1 MKPIRL
7 IPVAALAACI
17 LFTACSDYVGKEST
31 HPLYAK
37 AMSAKTAKSYRESAE
52 SLEEFLSICPKSP
65 KAHYDVALL
74 YKENLENYPAAI
86 YHLVKYLDL
95 SGETLS
101 KQDQE
106 AIRGYIRDCERRM
119 FDSYRI
125 RNDVKLAEEVPQ
137 TDPAKLAAKNAEIAA
152 LRKRIQEFADNEK
165 LILAQNK
172 ELLNRLNRAS
182 STTAATTTVRPTAQ
196 TGTGAAAG
204 QNASASSTGTG
215 NATSAGST
223 RAGTIPSSTT
233 GTPGTTIAGENGV
246 RYYYVAKGDGLQA
259 IAQKMYGKASM
270 WKIIQD
276 ANNGVK
282 NPQYG
287 QRLVIPPAPQQ

>member
-1 MKPIRL
+1 MKAVRL
-7 IPVAALAACI
+7 IPAAALAACI
-17 LFTACSDYVGKEST
+17 VFTACSDYVGKEAT

-37 AMSAKTAKSYRESAE
+37 AMSAKTAKSYREAAE

-86 YHLVKYLDL
+86 YHLLKYLEL

-101 KQDQE
+101 KQDQ
-106 AIRGYIRDCERRM
+106 ADIRRYVQDCERLM
-119 FDSYRI
+119 FESYRV
-125 RNDVKLAEEVPQ
+125 RNDIKLADEVSQ
-137 TDPAKLAAKNAEIAA
+137 ADPAKLAAKENEIAA
-152 LRKRIQEFADNEK
+152 LRAKIQAFADNEK
-165 LILAQNK
+165 VILAQNQ
-172 ELLNRLNRAS
+172 ELRARLARATS
-182 STTAATTTVRPTAQ
+182 SAASTASTRPAQ
-196 TGTGAAAG
+196 AASGSASTS
-204 QNASASSTGTG
+204 ASASTHS
-215 NATSAGST
+215 GSV
-223 RAGTIPSSTT
+223 PSSTT

-276 ANNGVK
+276 ANKEALGERGILK
-282 NPQYG
+282 IG
-287 QRLVIPPAPQQ
+287 QKLVIPPAQ

>member
-1 MKPIRL
+1 MKAVRL
-7 IPVAALAACI
+7 IPAAAIAAC
-17 LFTACSDYVGKEST
+17 LALTACSDYVGKEAT

-86 YHLVKYLDL
+86 YHLLKYLEL

-101 KQDQE
+101 KQDQ
-106 AIRGYIRDCERRM
+106 ADIRCYIQDCERLM
-119 FDSYRI
+119 FESYRI
-125 RNDVKLAEEVPQ
+125 RNDIKLADEVPQ
-137 TDPAKLAAKNAEIAA
+137 TDSAKLAAKTSENAA
-152 LRKRIQEFADNEK
+152 LREK
-165 LILAQNK
+165 LQKYIEHEEVILAQNR
-172 ELLNRLNRAS
+172 ELRDRNDRLTRAAAS
-182 STTAATTTVRPTAQ
+182 AASTATSATATTAKTNAAS
-196 TGTGAAAG
+196 TGAAA
-204 QNASASSTGTG
+204 ASTTTASRS
-215 NATSAGST
+215 SV
-223 RAGTIPSSTT
+223 PSSTT

-270 WKIIQD
+270 WKIIQE
-276 ANNGVK
+276 ANKEALGERGILK
-282 NPQYG
+282 IG
-287 QRLVIPPAPQQ
+287 QKLVIPPAQQ

>member
-1 MKPIRL
+1 MKAVRF
-7 IPVAALAACI
+7 IPAVAIAAC
-17 LFTACSDYVGKEST
+17 LAFTACSDYVGKEAT

-86 YHLVKYLDL
+86 YHLQKYLEL

-101 KQDQE
+101 KQDQ
-106 AIRGYIRDCERRM
+106 ADIRRYIQDCERLM
-119 FDSYRI
+119 FETYRV
-125 RNDVKLAEEVPQ
+125 RNDIKLADEVPQ
-137 TDPAKLAAKNAEIAA
+137 TDPAKLAAKNAENAA
-152 LRKRIQEFADNEK
+152 LLKKLQAYIDNEK
-165 LILAQNK
+165 VILAQNQ
-172 ELLNRLNRAS
+172 ELRNRLAAAS
-182 STTAATTTVRPTAQ
+182 SSTKPAQ
-196 TGTGAAAG
+196 KPKDPVAEPSGTSA
-204 QNASASSTGTG
+204 ASASANG
-215 NATSAGST
+215 
-223 RAGTIPSSTT
+223 RIPSSTT

-276 ANNGVK
+276 ANKETLGERGILK
-282 NPQYG
+282 IG
-287 QRLVIPPAPQQ
+287 QKLVIPPVQQ

>member
-1 MKPIRL
+1 MKAIRF
-7 IPVAALAACI
+7 ISAAAVAACI
-17 LFTACSDYVGKEST
+17 AFTACSDYVGKEAT

-52 SLEEFLSICPKSP
+52 SLEEFLTICPKSP

-74 YKENLENYPAAI
+74 YKENLQNYPAAI
-86 YHLVKYLDL
+86 YHLLKYLEL

-106 AIRGYIRDCERRM
+106 AIRRYIQDCERQM
-119 FDSYRI
+119 FDSYRE
-125 RNDVKLAEEVPQ
+125 RNDIKLADEVPQ
-137 TDPAKLAAKNAEIAA
+137 VDPAKLAAKNAENAA
-152 LRKRIQEFADNEK
+152 LRAKIQAYVDNEK
-165 LILAQNK
+165 VILEQNK
-172 ELLNRLNRAS
+172 ELRNRLNRAAS
-182 STTAATTTVRPTAQ
+182 SATAAPARQQQ
-196 TGTGAAAG
+196 TG
-204 QNASASSTGTG
+204 ASAASST
-215 NATSAGST
+215 AAASGSG
-223 RAGTIPSSTT
+223 AIPSSTT

-276 ANNGVK
+276 ANKEALGERGILK
-282 NPQYG
+282 IG
-287 QRLVIPPAPQQ
+287 QKLVIPPAPQQ